1 MFLHVKKP
9 VRVTIRV
16 FRNKEECWWWHVL
29 LLMQFF
35 EISYFSKGEPN
46 VSKFSH
52 HNLKNLILQFVQRS
66 WQKYNMC
73 LVIVVSQ
80 KQSEVTQTQA
90 SFVTIVILNMKI
102 SLNVGLFP
110 LLYLDRRCNL
120 CSSCRQDTQE
130 EIDFLGEVI

>member
-1 MFLHVKKP
+1 MLVK
-9 VRVTIRV
+9 
-16 FRNKEECWWWHVL
+16 
-29 LLMQFF
+29 FF

-102 SLNVGLFP
+102 SLNVGPFP
-110 LLYLDRRCNL
+110 LLYLDRRGSQ

-130 EIDFLGEVI
+130 DIYFLGEVI